1 MNTNERPVA
10 ILGRLQS
17 SDEQEK
23 FLTTNGERESHQPL
37 TRVTGVR
44 RLKKTDEDY
53 PYAVYTKN
61 FQR

>member
-10 ILGRLQS
+10 ILGRLQN

-37 TRVTGVR
+37 TRVTGVS
-44 RLKKTDEDY
+44 RLKTTDEDY
-53 PYAVYTKN
+53 PYGVYRKI